1 MATIVDVARRAG
13 VSIATVS
20 RVISRPDVVAPNTR
34 RRVMQAVASLGYA
47 TNAAAKHLRTQR
59 SGKLL
64 VILPDIS
71 NPFYS
76 RVLQC
81 IDETAQAEGFAVV
94 LGETRRDPSRE
105 QLYTG
110 MLRRRETD
118 GLIVLG
124 HGLPGDVMAASEE
137 LGPMAPIVSGC
148 EAGRGTIP
156 SVHIDNHA
164 AGFDAME
171 HLYRLGHRRIGVV
184 TGPEGSGL
192 SGDRL
197 RGALARAEAAG
208 LERLVA
214 VQPGDFTIDSGER
227 AAERLLSAAHRP
239 TALFCFNDQMA
250 LGAMGV
256 ARRRGLAVPGALS
269 VVGVDDIA
277 FARYSFPALTTIE
290 QPAREMGQEVV
301 RVLLAI
307 IRGEPVT
314 PVSVILRH
322 HLIARG
328 STGPA
333 AVA

>member
-1 MATIVDVARRAG
+1 VATIVDVARHAG

-20 RVISRPDVVAPNTR
+20 RVLSRPGVVAPNTR

-59 SGKLL
+59 SGKIL

-81 IDETAQAEGFAVV
+81 IDQTAQREGFAVV
-94 LGETRRDPSRE
+94 LAETRRDPSRE
-105 QLYTG
+105 ERYTD
-110 MLRRRETD
+110 MLRRRETE

-124 HGLPGDVMAASEE
+124 HSLLGGFVAASAH
-137 LGPMAPIVSGC
+137 LGPQAAIVSGC

-164 AGFDAME
+164 AGADAMD

-208 LERLVA
+208 LERMVA
-214 VQPGDFTIDSGER
+214 VHPGDFTMESGER
-227 AAERLLSAAHRP
+227 AAERLLSDGERP
-239 TALFCFNDQMA
+239 TALFCLNDQMA

-256 ARRRGLAVPGALS
+256 ARRRGIAVPDALS
-269 VVGVDDIA
+269 VIGVDDIA
-277 FARYSFPALTTIE
+277 FARYSFPALTTIA

-301 RVLLAI
+301 RVLLGI
-307 IRGEPVT
+307 IRGEPVK

-322 HLIARG
+322 HLIARA
-328 STGPA
+328 STGP
-333 AVA
+333 V